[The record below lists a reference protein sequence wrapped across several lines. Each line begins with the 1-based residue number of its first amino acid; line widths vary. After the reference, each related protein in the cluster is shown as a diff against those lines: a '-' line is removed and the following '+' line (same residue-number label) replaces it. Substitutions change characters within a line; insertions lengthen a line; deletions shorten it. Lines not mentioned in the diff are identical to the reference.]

1 MLCLHI
7 RIDLVQLL
15 FYDMVEEQARGKG
28 EERGSEGR
36 VGGGGP
42 VRVLCVAFAV
52 DFAANARSSDES
64 GVRAKKHATKYST
77 HT

>member
-15 FYDMVEEQARGKG
+15 FYDLVEEQARGKG
-28 EERGSEGR
+28 EERGREGR
-36 VGGGGP
+36 VGGP